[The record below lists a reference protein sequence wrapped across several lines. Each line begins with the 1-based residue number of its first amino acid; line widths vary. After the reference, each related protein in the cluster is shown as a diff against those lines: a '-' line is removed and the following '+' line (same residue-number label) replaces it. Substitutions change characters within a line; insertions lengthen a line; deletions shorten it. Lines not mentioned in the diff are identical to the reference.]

1 MRRIAYR
8 LLESIQVRAGAM
20 ADPPPESVGNGSN
33 DRLAATM
40 ITTVIVPS
48 YRRPGPLGRCLRALA
63 VQAHAPS
70 EVLVV
75 LRDSDAEGRKVA
87 AHFASNLPVRTVSVS
102 EGGLVAALNQGL
114 DEARG
119 DVIAVTDDDAAP
131 RSDWLRSI
139 VSYFESDPTV
149 GAIGGRDVLHHQ
161 QFGKEKRAVVVG
173 RIQWF
178 GRAIGNHHCG
188 TGPAREVDILKG
200 VNMTFRRRALEGIRF
215 DRRLRGSGAQAHNDM
230 AISLALKRRGWRLIY
245 DPRLVVDHYPA
256 ERFDED
262 QRDRFDPGALS
273 NAVHN
278 ETLVLLEYLT
288 GFRRGAFVL
297 WSLLVGTR
305 SAPGLLQLV
314 RPTVGDPGIRFA
326 RFKAAMSGRWQGF
339 RTWKAWSAAGV

>member
-1 MRRIAYR
+1 MDAD
-8 LLESIQVRAGAM
+8 LVAM
-20 ADPPPESVGNGSN
+20 
-33 DRLAATM
+33 T
-40 ITTVIVPS
+40 ITVIIPS
-48 YRRPGPLGRCLRALA
+48 YRRPGPLVRCLHALQ
-63 VQAHAPS
+63 VQASAPS

-75 LRDSDAEGRKVA
+75 LRASDHEGRRA
-87 AHFASNLPVRTVSVS
+87 AARFGSALPVRIVTVA

-114 DEARG
+114 DEAHG
-119 DVIAVTDDDAAP
+119 DVIAITDDDAAA

-139 VSYFESDPTV
+139 LSYFESDSTV
-149 GAIGGRDVLHHQ
+149 GAVGGRDVLHHQ
-161 QFGKEKRAVVVG
+161 RFGKEKRAAVVG

-188 TGPAREVDILKG
+188 MGPAREVDILKG

-215 DRRLRGSGAQAHNDM
+215 DRRLRGAGAQAHNDM

-245 DPRLVVDHYPA
+245 DPRLLVDHYPA

-262 QRDRFDPGALS
+262 RRDRFDPGALS

-278 ETLVLLEYLT
+278 ETLVLLEHLT

-305 SAPGLLQLV
+305 SAPGLLQLF

-326 RFKAAMSGRWQGF
+326 RFKAAMRGRWQGF
-339 RTWKAWSAAGV
+339 RTWKEWSAAGV